1 MSDSFVEKISIPFC
15 GRKKLHVLESADI
28 HSQATRIFKKQ
39 SWMRASGDQTTGLFL
54 IEIFRQAAADLR
66 NRAAHIG
73 PAHHDRKVPNIGRV
87 LLFKM
92 KMEPFLGNLA
102 GRSEERRVGKE
113 CRAGRSPKR
122 AK

>member
-54 IEIFRQAAADLR
+54 IEIFRQAEADLL
-66 NRAAHIG
+66 NWAAHIC
-73 PAHHDRKVPNIGRV
+73 PAHHDREVLNIGFV
-87 LLFKM
+87 LLSNLQ
-92 KMEPFLGNLA
+92 MEPYLRNTA
-102 GRSEERRVGKE
+102 GSKTRP
-113 CRAGRSPKR
+113 APMI
-122 AK
+122 